1 MCGDAPRGEQ
11 VSEAAGGRFVL
22 HIVFEQVNNYIKMAL
37 KENYALPKENLL
49 LLAVGLVIIIIGCI
63 CMIGGGSKDGVSY
76 NPEIFSS
83 MRITV
88 APIILVIGFFFE
100 IFAIVWLRVGKGV
113 ELSGERTFSDD
124 EYDSPES
131 EGAARKSLPRG
142 GKKEKNVVKK

>member
-1 MCGDAPRGEQ
+1 
-11 VSEAAGGRFVL
+11 
-22 HIVFEQVNNYIKMAL
+22 MAL

-131 EGAARKSLPRG
+131 EGAVRKSLPRG

>member
-1 MCGDAPRGEQ
+1 
-11 VSEAAGGRFVL
+11 
-22 HIVFEQVNNYIKMAL
+22 MAL

-76 NPEIFSS
+76 NPEIFST

-100 IFAIVWLRVGKGV
+100 IVAIVWLRVGKGV
-113 ELSGERTFSDD
+113 EVTSERPTSDD
-124 EYDSPES
+124 EYGRPES
-131 EGAARKSLPRG
+131 DGAARKSLPRG
-142 GKKEKNVVKK
+142 GKKEMSVVKK